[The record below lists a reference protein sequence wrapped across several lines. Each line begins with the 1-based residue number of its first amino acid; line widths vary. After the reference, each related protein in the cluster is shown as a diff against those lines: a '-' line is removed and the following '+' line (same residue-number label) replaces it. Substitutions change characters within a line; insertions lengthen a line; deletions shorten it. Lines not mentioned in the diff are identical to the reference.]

1 MSAAPKFMG
10 QPHDARD
17 PSPWRAL
24 YLDQSIP
31 IAEDCKRAWLED
43 LSSRSRQFLL
53 PVVRPLARAMIV
65 LLQLIKLAVPKRFT
79 SSTLLH
85 RLLEWNMR
93 TWLSPNANTLIFR
106 HFYLGSEILQF
117 IARNT
122 RGVSMSPVPLK
133 PTRLAEV
140 RNHVYL
146 QHDLNLFNFVI
157 EINRQLREQNLQLA
171 PVAELDFSCIT
182 DGPLPIEPM
191 PDRWT
196 NFIDLQTAIELYTP
210 VYQLL
215 LTDNDFWRASN
226 SLQLDE
232 TIGLYVARL
241 IGTPQTLGLINN
253 KHPLVPM
260 STLRAG
266 YRLVLH
272 GLATETQ
279 HAILVQLKR
288 AQAQSDA
295 VVLADEAVE
304 ATT

>member
-1 MSAAPKFMG
+1 VSAEPGFLSR
-10 QPHDARD
+10 PHDVRD
-17 PSPWRAL
+17 PSPWLAL
-24 YLDQSIP
+24 YLDRSIP
-31 IAEDCKRAWLED
+31 LAEECKRAWLAD

-53 PVVRPLARAMIV
+53 PLVRPLARATIV
-65 LLQLIKLAVPKRFT
+65 LFQLIKLVVPKRFT
-79 SSTLLH
+79 SSALLH

-93 TWLSPNANTLIFR
+93 TWLSPNANALIFR

-122 RGVSMSPVPLK
+122 RGVTLSPVPLQ
-133 PTRLAEV
+133 PTRLEEV

-157 EINRQLREQNLQLA
+157 EINRQLRERGLELA
-171 PVAELDFSCIT
+171 PVEELDFSCIT
-182 DGPLPIEPM
+182 DGALPIEPM
-191 PDRWT
+191 PERWT
-196 NFIDLQTAIELYTP
+196 NFIDLQTAIEIYTP

-241 IGTPQTLGLINN
+241 LGTPYTPALINN
-253 KHPLVPM
+253 KHPMVPM

-279 HAILVQLKR
+279 HAILVQCKR
-288 AQAQSDA
+288 AQAQAQARSSRP
-295 VVLADEAVE
+295 
-304 ATT
+304 T